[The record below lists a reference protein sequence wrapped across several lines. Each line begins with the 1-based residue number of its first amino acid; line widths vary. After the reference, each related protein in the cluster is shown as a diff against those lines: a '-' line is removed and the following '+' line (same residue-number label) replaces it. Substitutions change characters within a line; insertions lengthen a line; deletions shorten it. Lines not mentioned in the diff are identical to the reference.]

1 MSESLDRLALLQ
13 SFTRIVERGSISA
26 AARDLGLSQASVS
39 RHLAEL
45 ERRLGTQ
52 LVHRTT
58 HSLSLTRAGEDCL
71 ARSRDL
77 LSGWDALVE
86 QYGDDV
92 QSLRGPLKV
101 VAPVALGQRHLTDTV
116 LAMLRDHAGLSITW
130 LLRDDTIRF
139 AEIGCDLW
147 IRVGPVPDESLVVRP
162 LGRVERLV
170 VVTPGLASRRRLR
183 MPGDLADLPCAALT
197 PFDAGRIP
205 LSTTK
210 GDRTTVAAT
219 VAFATDTIGAALA
232 AALQGVGSAGLPR
245 WLVAEELQA
254 GRLVDLL
261 PGWRAPSLTINAAY
275 RPARP
280 QPRRLALLI
289 DRMADAVAGIPGIL
303 PSETQAH

>member
-13 SFTRIVERGSISA
+13 SFARIVERGSISA
-26 AARDLGLSQASVS
+26 AARDLGLSQASAS

-45 ERRLGTQ
+45 ERRLGVQ

-58 HSLSLTRAGEDCL
+58 HSLSLTPAGEDCL

-77 LSGWDALVE
+77 LGGWDALVE
-86 QYGDDV
+86 HYGREARAM
-92 QSLRGPLKV
+92 RGPLKV
-101 VAPVALGQRHLTDTV
+101 VAPVALGQRHLTDAV
-116 LAMLRDHAGLSITW
+116 LAMLCEHPGLTVTW
-130 LLRDDTIRF
+130 LLEDDAIRF

-162 LGRVERLV
+162 LGRVERLIV
-170 VVTPGLASRRRLR
+170 GTPGLAGGRPLR
-183 MPGDLADLPCAALT
+183 TPGDLADLPCAALT

-205 LSTTK
+205 LSTAK
-210 GDRTTVAAT
+210 GDGAMVTAS
-219 VAFATDTIGAALA
+219 VAFATDTIVAAHA
-232 AALQGVGSAGLPR
+232 AALQGIGYAVLPR
-245 WLVAEELQA
+245 WLVAEELLA

-280 QPRRLALLI
+280 QPRRLALLV
-289 DRMADAVAGIPGIL
+289 DRMAGAVAAIPGIL
-303 PSETQAH
+303 PPEGGKP